1 MRELFTFYIGLF
13 LLTFSLNIHSGPLD
27 ELKKGL
33 GDLSTETENIVADID
48 LTLPNY
54 SPLGKRIANGEA
66 VYSDTFYWIN
76 ADGTIGSTN
85 RGWSR
90 VPKPRRHLVYLDRN
104 EAVKAVSD
112 ASITPEERQAAE
124 EERQAAERA
133 AKEERERKA
142 AEKKAERERI
152 AAEKKAEEKRLAE
165 QKKREL
171 ANAYSDYV
179 YGTKDDPRLNRW
191 GTQVKNEY
199 LPDDKRLWMQLDFGP
214 GVKAKAIRGTVTC
227 YDAFGDRAFSERF
240 EDMNPG
246 VFENKIM
253 GYDTDNIGNLR
264 YSRPL
269 DAVVNIVYFEPNMF
283 MPAGQALTSGG
294 IEKCSFTL
302 DKAVFK

>member
-1 MRELFTFYIGLF
+1 MRKFSCFFIGLF
-13 LLTFSLNIHSGPLD
+13 LLTLSFNAQSGPFD
-27 ELKKGL
+27 DLKKGL
-33 GDLSTETENIVADID
+33 EDLNTVQESVVSEIE
-48 LTLPNY
+48 LTLPEY

-76 ADGTIGSTN
+76 ADGTIASTN

-104 EAVKAVSD
+104 EAVKAVAD
-112 ASITPEERQAAE
+112 ASISPEER
-124 EERQAAERA
+124 RAAERA
-133 AKEERERKA
+133 AKEEREA
-142 AEKKAERERI
+142 AERAAKEERERI

-179 YGTKDDPRLNRW
+179 YGTKDEPKLNRW
-191 GTQVKNEY
+191 GIQIKNEY
-199 LPDDKRLWMQLDFGP
+199 IPDDKRLWMQLDFGP
-214 GVKAKAIRGTVTC
+214 GLKAKAIRGTATC

-240 EDMNPG
+240 EDMNPA

-253 GYDTDNIGNLR
+253 GYDTANIGNLR

-269 DAVVNIVYFEPNMF
+269 DAVVNVVYFEPNMF
-283 MPAGQALTSGG
+283 MPAGQALASGG